1 MHGTRRRFLTGSAA
15 VAGTLVAGCLG
26 GGSGDG
32 DGGTDG
38 RTLDSHPAAREL
50 DSQPHLGPAPGEAA
64 GTIVAFEDPSCP
76 RCKNFEEQ
84 TVPRLRS
91 ELVEPGDATFVFRG
105 YPIIYDWGKPATRA
119 LEATY
124 ARNEDA
130 HWALVDHY
138 FGEQDD
144 FRSAGRDAVLSRTR
158 EFLAAETSGD
168 ADAVLAAVENGDPAE
183 AVGTDLDAGEAAGAS
198 ATPAVYLFR
207 DGQYRTSYSGS
218 VGFDAVRSTL
228 GL

>member
-1 MHGTRRRFLTGSAA
+1 MHGTRRRLLAGSAA

-26 GGSGDG
+26 GGSGGG
-32 DGGTDG
+32 DGENGEQ
-38 RTLDSHPAAREL
+38 TLDSHPAAQGL

-76 RCKNFEEQ
+76 RCRNFEET
-84 TVPRLRS
+84 TVPQIRS

-105 YPIIYDWGKPATRA
+105 YPIVYEWGHPAARV
-119 LEATY
+119 LEATD
-124 ARNEDA
+124 ARNTDA

-138 FGEQDD
+138 FGNQDD
-144 FRSAGRDAVLSRTR
+144 FRSAGREEVLSRSR
-158 EFLAAETSGD
+158 EFLAAETSVD
-168 ADAVLAAVENGDPAE
+168 ADAVVNAVQNDEAEDAVE
-183 AVGTDLDAGEAAGAS
+183 TDLNAGEAAGAS

-218 VGFDAVRSTL
+218 VGFDAIRSTL

>member
-1 MHGTRRRFLTGSAA
+1 MQGTRRRFLTGSTA

-26 GGSGDG
+26 GGSEDG
-32 DGGTDG
+32 DGQNGG
-38 RTLDSHPAAREL
+38 RTLDSHPAAQGL
-50 DSQPHLGPAPGEAA
+50 DSQPHLGPAPGEAT

-76 RCKNFEEQ
+76 RCKTFEEQ
-84 TVPRLRS
+84 TVPKIRS
-91 ELVEPGDATFVFRG
+91 ELVDPGDATFVFRG
-105 YPIIYDWGKPATRA
+105 YPIVYEWGKPGTRA

-138 FGEQDD
+138 FTEQDG
-144 FRSAGRDAVLSRTR
+144 FRSAGRDAVLDRTR
-158 EFLAAETSGD
+158 EFLAAETEVN
-168 ADAVLAAVENGDPAE
+168 ADAVVTAVENGDAE
-183 AVGTDLDAGEAAGAS
+183 SAVQTDLDAGEAAGAS

>member
-1 MHGTRRRFLTGSAA
+1 MHGTRRRFLAGSTA

-26 GGSGDG
+26 GGSGDENG
-32 DGGTDG
+32 ENGGQ
-38 RTLDSHPAAREL
+38 TLDSHPAAQGL
-50 DSQPHLGPAPGEAA
+50 DSQPHLGPAPGEAT

-76 RCKNFEEQ
+76 RCQTFEEQ
-84 TVPRLRS
+84 TVPKIRS
-91 ELVEPGDATFVFRG
+91 ELVDPGDATFVFRG
-105 YPIIYDWGKPATRA
+105 YPIIYEWGKPATRA

-124 ARNEDA
+124 ARSADA

-138 FGEQDD
+138 FAEQDG
-144 FRSAGRDAVLSRTR
+144 FRSAGRDAVLDRTR
-158 EFLAAETSGD
+158 EFLSAQTSVD
-168 ADAVLAAVENGDPAE
+168 ADAVVTAVENGDAE
-183 AVGTDLDAGEAAGAS
+183 SAVQTDLDAGEAVGAS

>member
-1 MHGTRRRFLTGSAA
+1 MHGTRRQFLSVST
-15 VAGTLVAGCLG
+15 VVTGTLVAGCLG
-26 GGSGDG
+26 GGSGNG
-32 DGGTDG
+32 DGGTNG
-38 RTLDSHPAAREL
+38 QTLDSHPAAQGL
-50 DSQPHLGPAPGEAA
+50 DTQPRLGPAPGEAT

-76 RCKNFEEQ
+76 RCRNFEET
-84 TVPRLRS
+84 TVPRIRS

-105 YPIIYDWGKPATRA
+105 YPIVYQWGHPASRA

-124 ARNEDA
+124 ARDTDA

-138 FGEQDD
+138 FGNQSE
-144 FRSAGRDAVLSRTR
+144 FRNTDRDEVLSKSR
-158 EFLAAETSGD
+158 EFLAAETSVG
-168 ADAVLAAVENGDPAE
+168 AE
-183 AVGTDLDAGEAAGAS
+183 AVVTAVQNDEAEGSVEADLNAGEMAGAS